1 LERARGLCD
10 KKFQNAELLR
20 EAIDASIKRLRME
33 WHEEV
38 TADEL
43 AAIKAAMVGGPG
55 GIATHS
61 GHWYNCQN
69 GHPVSSLQKHLLHAP
84 HTSRA

>member
-1 LERARGLCD
+1 
-10 KKFQNAELLR
+10 
-20 EAIDASIKRLRME
+20 ME
-33 WHEEV
+33 WYEKV

-69 GHPVSSLQKHLLHAP
+69 GHPVSCIQLIPLVLNLVCALRGMAGCLRFVP
-84 HTSRA
+84 TWTPFAT